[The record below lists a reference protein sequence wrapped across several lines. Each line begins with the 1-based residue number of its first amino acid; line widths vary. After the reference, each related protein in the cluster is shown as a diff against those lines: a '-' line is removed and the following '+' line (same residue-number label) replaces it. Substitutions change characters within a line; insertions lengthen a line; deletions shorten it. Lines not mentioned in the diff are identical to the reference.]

1 MEETK
6 MIPELLDEELEAELK
21 ELSMLSGEERNKAVD
36 DLTKLYKLRI
46 EELRA
51 NLEFETEQ
59 KKIEA
64 EKDRVMREALSE
76 SRKRKEE
83 RLSTYL
89 RCGLATAE
97 ILLTL
102 GFNWVWMNKGLKFE
116 ETGSITSTTFG
127 NLIRRFMPNF
137 GSKI

>member
-89 RCGLATAE
+89 RCGLTTAE